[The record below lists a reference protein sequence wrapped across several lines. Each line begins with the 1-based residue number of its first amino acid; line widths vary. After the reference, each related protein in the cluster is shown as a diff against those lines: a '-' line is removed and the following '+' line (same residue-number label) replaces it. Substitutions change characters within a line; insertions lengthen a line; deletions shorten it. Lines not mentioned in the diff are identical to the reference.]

1 MKKPSH
7 LLAILAIVATLLTI
21 PFFSTD
27 SNAIQVETSRESH
40 TTIAAHNGNLVSNS
54 MPSPMHDSQIG
65 SSRPPHLNF
74 STPSHQPTVQM
85 NWERIQTNG
94 IGGVSMYRTPVPGGW
109 LITSQAGNQKAGTQ
123 LVFVPDVVHGWGPLP
138 NFQPN
143 PYQPYPS
150 PRTSYVSPSSPNTNP
165 PQQYYSPHPYAQP
178 QNFPSPNNRTPNS
191 PSPKSSP
198 FNNAMPRYDQPN
210 EPRPN
215 DFNPA
220 QPPQSN
226 QNPSRHR
233 TLSDRQMSPNDSPE
247 SLNRKSTEVDP
258 AKSRNSRTKAPVY
271 HSPKKWT
278 PKNDSFDNRIEEPVV
293 RAGNPP
299 PTHLGN
305 NRNGS
310 VDPQLKQPTLRE
322 PYTQNYSNRGIKD
335 APRRHN
341 HSADLSEGSPR
352 IRSNSQDRTEETL
365 IDSRTS
371 EKPIPSRTDHRDEP
385 SGSPAPLQVESVQ
398 HGRILILQEDGKFKT
413 SEHGITLRNGAALID
428 GFILIPN
435 KTSPNKVEKNNQ
447 ANSATAT
454 KPKFSNPEPKSESK
468 KTTSVSKLSKKEI
481 DVDPPFE
488 NSNEPAKT
496 ESQDLETNKK

>member
-7 LLAILAIVATLLTI
+7 LLAILAIVATLLAI

-40 TTIAAHNGNLVSNS
+40 AKIAAHNGNLVSNS

-94 IGGVSMYRTPVPGGW
+94 IGGVSMYRAPVPGGW
-109 LITSQAGNQKAGTQ
+109 LITSQVGNQKAGTQ
-123 LVFVPDVVHGWGPLP
+123 LVFVPDVVHGWGPQP
-138 NFQPN
+138 NYPPN

-150 PRTSYVSPSSPNTNP
+150 PRTSYASPSSPNTNP

-178 QNFPSPNNRTPNS
+178 QNYPSPNNRTPNS
-191 PSPKSSP
+191 PSPNRSP
-198 FNNAMPRYDQPN
+198 IKNAMPRKDQPN
-210 EPRPN
+210 GPRTN
-215 DFNPA
+215 DFNSV
-220 QPPQSN
+220 QLQQFN
-226 QNPSRHR
+226 QNPNWHR
-233 TLSDRQMSPNDSPE
+233 NPSDRHMSPNDSPE

-258 AKSRNSRTKAPVY
+258 AKSRNSQTEATAY
-271 HSPKKWT
+271 HSPNKWT
-278 PKNDSFDNRIEEPVV
+278 PKNDSFDNRIEEHVARP
-293 RAGNPP
+293 GNPP
-299 PTHLGN
+299 PTHPGN

-335 APRRHN
+335 APRRN
-341 HSADLSEGSPR
+341 NRSGNISEGSPR
-352 IRSNSQDRTEETL
+352 IRPNRQDRNEEIL

-371 EKPIPSRTDHRDEP
+371 EKPIPSRTDHWDEP
-385 SGSPAPLQVESVQ
+385 SGSPAPLQVEPVQ
-398 HGRILILQEDGKFKT
+398 HGRILILQEDGNFKT
-413 SEHGITLRNGAALID
+413 SEHGITLRDGDALID

-454 KPKFSNPEPKSESK
+454 KPKLSHPEPKSESK
-468 KTTSVSKLSKKEI
+468 KTTSIPKLSKQEI
-481 DVDPPFE
+481 DAAPSFE
-488 NSNEPAKT
+488 NSSEPAET
-496 ESQDLETNKK
+496 ESQDLETNKE